1 MAVVSEIYCM
11 LRLFFKESDSRLA
24 TMLWFDVTDL
34 QRWHLPHLTGI
45 QRSVVGVLSELLRQ
59 RDDVALFAF
68 DEATG
73 RLQEAAVESL
83 PKIVRRNLEALRR
96 ADSDPA
102 ISVESYPPPFWQVRG
117 AATSPPPPSD
127 TPTQAPSPSLATR
140 LRWRLGR
147 FLTRTIGVEA
157 TDALRDFVKSG
168 LRLLRVATRKFRFLA
183 SRIDRRAAEVVN
195 NPAIIFD
202 SVSDRS
208 IVFHSGD
215 LCLSLSASWGIHRYG
230 QVIAENKERYHFKCI
245 SMIYDLIP
253 TLYPQWLTEAASHVV
268 TLWARQ
274 QIRNADVILTIS
286 KFQKME
292 IAKYI
297 RDEKLPSPP
306 IEVIR
311 LGDNPIFFGSGK
323 ADHALPLPRYVP
335 ERKFTMFV
343 STLDVRKNQAI
354 LYQVWRRL
362 AEDLG
367 DQCPQLLLIGT
378 PHLHVADLLYQ
389 MRHDRLTNRLI
400 VVLTGIT
407 DEELAW
413 YYKHC
418 EFTLYPSVYEGWGLP
433 ISESLAVG
441 KYCIAG
447 NKTSLPEAGGDF
459 VDYFDPL
466 DVPGC
471 YRLVRRAIE
480 DPDYVK
486 MRETNIRENYKP
498 YTWKMTAQ
506 SVSEIV
512 DECISAEIDKTS
524 APISPE

>member
-1 MAVVSEIYCM
+1 
-11 LRLFFKESDSRLA
+11 
-24 TMLWFDVTDL
+24 MLWFDVTDL
-34 QRWHLPHLTGI
+34 QRWHHSHLTGI
-45 QRSVVGVLSELLRQ
+45 QRTVVGVLSELVRL
-59 RDDVALFAF
+59 RDDVRLFCY

-73 RLQEAAVESL
+73 TLQEATIESL
-83 PKIVRRNLEALRR
+83 SKIVRRHLGTLSKDQAELSAV
-96 ADSDPA
+96 D
-102 ISVESYPPPFWQVRG
+102 SYPPSILGETRTARWLANP
-117 AATSPPPPSD
+117 AAIQGQSPPIY
-127 TPTQAPSPSLATR
+127 QNRR
-140 LRWRLGR
+140 LRSR
-147 FLTRTIGVEA
+147 FGQFLRGSIGVEA
-157 TDALRDFVKSG
+157 TDALRDF
-168 LRLLRVATRKFRFLA
+168 LA
-183 SRIDRRAAEVVN
+183 SGYHLLHVLKKKFHVLFSRVNRRVIEV
-195 NPAIIFD
+195 AKD
-202 SVSDRS
+202 SIALPEMVGVQS
-208 IVFHSGD
+208 IVLQPSD
-215 LCLSLSASWGIHRYG
+215 VCLSLSASWGIHRYG

-253 TLYPQWLTEAASHVV
+253 TLYPQWITPGVSRVV

-274 QIRNADVILTIS
+274 QIRNADVLLTIS
-286 KFQKME
+286 NFQKDE

-297 RDEKLPSPP
+297 REERLPSPP
-306 IEVIR
+306 IKVIR
-311 LGDNPIFFGSGK
+311 LGDNPNFWGQKSTSSS
-323 ADHALPLPRYVP
+323 LPLPRGVP
-335 ERKFTMFV
+335 EKKFAICV
-343 STLDVRKNQAI
+343 STLDIRKNQGV

-367 DQCPQLLLIGT
+367 EECPQLLLIGT
-378 PHLHVADLLYQ
+378 PHLYVTDLLYQ
-389 MRHDRLTNRLI
+389 IRHDRLVNRLI
-400 VVLTGIT
+400 VPLTGIT

-413 YYKHC
+413 YYKNC